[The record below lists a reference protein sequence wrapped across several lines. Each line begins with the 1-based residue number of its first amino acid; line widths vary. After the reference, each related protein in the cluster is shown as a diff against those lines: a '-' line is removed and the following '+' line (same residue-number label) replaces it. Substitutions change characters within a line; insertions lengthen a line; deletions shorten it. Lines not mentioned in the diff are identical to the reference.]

1 MARSRGATASSS
13 AHQADADRRP
23 RMARRPRKQ
32 SDKDEQAS
40 DAGAPL
46 ATSRPQGVQLRAR
59 RNPRLMALGILL
71 ACLGGLGA
79 ALLWQGIDHSAS
91 VLVVSRPVGA
101 GQTVTTADLTT
112 TTMGTAPGVGS
123 VPAARMSSVVGQTA
137 LVDLTPGALL
147 APGQTGQ
154 LLLPMSDTR
163 VGVKL
168 DAGRAPST
176 DMAPGTH
183 VLLVPVTSS
192 ASDPLPAG
200 APIEAILATTP
211 RTSDTGEAVL
221 CDLGVAP
228 DRKSV
233 V

>member
-1 MARSRGATASSS
+1 M
-13 AHQADADRRP
+13 
-23 RMARRPRKQ
+23 
-32 SDKDEQAS
+32 
-40 DAGAPL
+40 
-46 ATSRPQGVQLRAR
+46 
-59 RNPRLMALGILL
+59 
-71 ACLGGLGA
+71 
-79 ALLWQGIDHSAS
+79 
-91 VLVVSRPVGA
+91 
-101 GQTVTTADLTT
+101 
-112 TTMGTAPGVGS
+112 
-123 VPAARMSSVVGQTA
+123 
-137 LVDLTPGALL
+137 

-228 DRKSV
+228 DDAPRVAQLAARQQLAV
-233 V
+233 VREGQK